1 MDKEN
6 NANGTNLY
14 TDLHEALV
22 RATPV
27 PPEML
32 AADENTARHLNHA
45 LDVIKTYATKEKE
58 SCE

>member
-1 MDKEN
+1 MDKKDN
-6 NANGTNLY
+6 MNGTNLY

-32 AADENTARHLNHA
+32 AADENTARHLNHV
-45 LDVIKTYATKEKE
+45 LDVIKAYATEEK
-58 SCE
+58 SCK

>member
-1 MDKEN
+1 MDKKDN
-6 NANGTNLY
+6 MNGTNLY
-14 TDLHEALV
+14 TDLHKALV

-32 AADENTARHLNHA
+32 AVDENTARHLNHV
-45 LDVIKTYATKEKE
+45 LDVIKAHAIKEEK